1 VQLRV
6 QALARDALLIDK
18 VKEAKAPIRLNGRE
32 GTSFEMVAGD
42 VLEIGG
48 AVVLLCV
55 PRPVTLVGS
64 APYDEFPFG
73 TADRFGIVG
82 ESPAAW
88 ELRRQI
94 AFVAPRPDPALL
106 LGESGTG
113 KELVAKAIHD
123 LSARATGPWVSANA
137 AAIPETLFEAELFG
151 NLENYPNPGTGIVIS
166 VFGILAT

>member
-6 QALARDALLIDK
+6 QALARDALRIDE

-32 GTSFEMVAGD
+32 GTSFERVAGD
-42 VLEIGG
+42 VLEVGG

-113 KELVAKAIHD
+113 NGTSSD
-123 LSARATGPWVSANA
+123 SACGESRWTAMSKCSCRSAPKSGSTSA
-137 AAIPETLFEAELFG
+137 SA
-151 NLENYPNPGTGIVIS
+151 S
-166 VFGILAT
+166 